1 MFRCFLLPS
10 SPSPSLT
17 LTHVGGLLV
26 DFGLL
31 SLRPVVLPA
40 EYFPD
45 DNTSSIPRLPLSH
58 PAIVKWRAV
67 TVIELPILFVFAY
80 DSLTYGHTTGT
91 ASPKACATNSTLPPQ
106 VDMPALV
113 LESATW
119 KGGREVARQRRPLTG
134 GPPIDIIVKVLKYR
148 TNEIHRV
155 AYKMDTRIRMSCG
168 HGSDKD
174 KDQ

>member
-1 MFRCFLLPS
+1 MPPPPSCSQVNSADQNWTGHARPVPWAHRVDRIQPHRSHPQTPRVAHGGCRGYDGVARVWEWCVVFRCFLLPS

-80 DSLTYGHTTGT
+80 DSLTYGHITGT
-91 ASPKACATNSTLPPQ
+91 ASPKACATNSTLPP
-106 VDMPALV
+106 P
-113 LESATW
+113 S
-119 KGGREVARQRRPLTG
+119 
-134 GPPIDIIVKVLKYR
+134 
-148 TNEIHRV
+148 
-155 AYKMDTRIRMSCG
+155 
-168 HGSDKD
+168 
-174 KDQ
+174 